1 MVTHVT
7 WYHEFLKFSNN
18 VTVSSVFK
26 SGISILLLLFIIF
39 KNYQLKNH
47 YFDNP
52 WNWTRW
58 VQKSNFSQEQSGIL
72 QPWELKRSSS
82 KPCTDWSL
90 FVSSTSN
97 LKYLLFTSFNEK
109 LLQQPV
115 SGLDV
120 FSHITYLRKIHL
132 CAFSWIFFNNRPSLN
147 DLTLHNP
154 TWKIFLQESTLDYF

>member
-1 MVTHVT
+1 MSLCHL
-7 WYHEFLKFSNN
+7 YLNLG
-18 VTVSSVFK
+18 SVFY
-26 SGISILLLLFIIF
+26 FF
-39 KNYQLKNH
+39 H
-47 YFDNP
+47 YSSYSKITNWKINP

-72 QPWELKRSSS
+72 QPWELKRLSS

-132 CAFSWIFFNNRPSLN
+132 CAFSWIFFNNCPSLK
-147 DLTLHNP
+147 DLTLNNP
-154 TWKIFLQESTLDYF
+154 IWTNFPAGKHSWLF